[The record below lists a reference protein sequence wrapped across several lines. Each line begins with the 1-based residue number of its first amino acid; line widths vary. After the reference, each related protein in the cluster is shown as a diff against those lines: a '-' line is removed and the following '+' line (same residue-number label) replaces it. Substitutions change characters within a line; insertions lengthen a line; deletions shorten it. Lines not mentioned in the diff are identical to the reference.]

1 MRVTQEERDVAP
13 LGLAMS
19 TMQDSRV
26 ILDQNGAEELSPPG
40 QAILARGTETMA
52 VMTPYLPDDERAS
65 RLAALQAGEVE
76 LTGLERQVR
85 EAAAR
90 RLRQLGLLGK
100 DQTIPVWKHTEIE
113 AANCRGES
121 KIGMKDEAQNEARRG
136 SKPNLNSAGT
146 TCWGPGCAAW
156 SISPGWRS
164 AGETQ
169 ARAAARILARI

>member
-1 MRVTQEERDVAP
+1 
-13 LGLAMS
+13 
-19 TMQDSRV
+19 MQDSRV

-76 LTGLERQVR
+76 LTGLERQVQ
-85 EAAAR
+85 EAAAALRQAGRKATNAAIYDRMGRRGDSAAR

-136 SKPNLNSAGT
+136 
-146 TCWGPGCAAW
+146 
-156 SISPGWRS
+156 
-164 AGETQ
+164 
-169 ARAAARILARI
+169 